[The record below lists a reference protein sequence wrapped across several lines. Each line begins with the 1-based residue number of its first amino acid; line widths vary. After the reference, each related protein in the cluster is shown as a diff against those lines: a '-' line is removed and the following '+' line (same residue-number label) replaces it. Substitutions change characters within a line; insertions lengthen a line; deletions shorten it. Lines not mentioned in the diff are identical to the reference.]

1 MRFDDPASRA
11 STPTTP
17 STAAATTS
25 FDRAVRCGRHAV
37 SAGPGHSSGWV
48 GRCSGLGVL
57 LLLLVI
63 GSAPRAHAE
72 EAEPT
77 REEQVKA
84 LVAQMKSK
92 DVDERRTAA
101 EKALDNPDKKLTS
114 PLVKLLG
121 DSHSEVRVAAI
132 EALGTRSDTSSQRKA
147 ASNLASRLK
156 RYMDKGEYVA
166 ERDAAI
172 ASLRQLAQPTT
183 IKKLIDSVD
192 LETDPEVVADI
203 LMAVANVPSDDAI
216 ERLIQFLDSG
226 RRAEFR
232 RFKAAAGKALLWA
245 TGVKGNGHNPD
256 AWRAWWRGAQKD
268 YDHAAAADRRAV
280 AAAERAEKAARQKE
294 QREKKE
300 ARRRERRQ
308 GGDKSGKGD
317 GDKQPGDKNKGGGV
331 SDA

>member
-1 MRFDDPASRA
+1 MHLDPSAFRASRL
-11 STPTTP
+11 
-17 STAAATTS
+17 
-25 FDRAVRCGRHAV
+25 
-37 SAGPGHSSGWV
+37 SAI
-48 GRCSGLGVL
+48 LVL
-57 LLLLVI
+57 LLATHLI
-63 GSAPRAHAE
+63 GHSTPAHAE
-72 EAEPT
+72 EAERPELSL
-77 REEQVKA
+77 EEQVKA
-84 LVAQMKSK
+84 LITQMKSK
-92 DVDERRTAA
+92 DVDERRDAA

-114 PLVKLLG
+114 PLIKLLG

-147 ASNLASRLK
+147 ASSLAGRLK
-156 RYMDKGEYVA
+156 RYMAKGEYAA
-166 ERDAAI
+166 ERDATI
-172 ASLRQLAQPTT
+172 AALRQLAQPTT
-183 IKKLIDSVD
+183 IKKLIDAVD

-268 YDHAAAADRRAV
+268 YDHAAAADRRA
-280 AAAERAEKAARQKE
+280 AAESERAEKEARRKE

-300 ARRRERRQ
+300 ARRRQRRE
-308 GGDKSGKGD
+308 GGGKSGKGD
-317 GDKQPGDKNKGGGV
+317 GDEQPGDRQPGDRQPGDKNKGGDV